1 MKKTGICTL
10 IWRKLGDYN
19 LMNCNAK
26 IKFCTVLIIYNERK
40 IIMNIEIILTMITA
54 FTAVIVGAVS
64 IYFTLKSIRQ
74 QHIHNQNS
82 VMPICNI
89 RLSAIS
95 SKTTIIMHNVGTGP
109 MLIKKLMYLS
119 DDGQESRNIKSFMLG
134 KVPSGC
140 TTQSFDSL
148 DVGVGEEIR
157 LLQYKQPD
165 DVSDED
171 YQTYR
176 LQLLKCLG
184 LLSIY
189 VEYED
194 IYGNPVKHKKEL
206 KFFDNVYKKKAKIQ
220 MNDKITND

>member
-1 MKKTGICTL
+1 
-10 IWRKLGDYN
+10 
-19 LMNCNAK
+19 
-26 IKFCTVLIIYNERK
+26 
-40 IIMNIEIILTMITA
+40 MNIEIILTMITA

>member
-1 MKKTGICTL
+1 
-10 IWRKLGDYN
+10 
-19 LMNCNAK
+19 
-26 IKFCTVLIIYNERK
+26 
-40 IIMNIEIILTMITA
+40 
-54 FTAVIVGAVS
+54 
-64 IYFTLKSIRQ
+64 
-74 QHIHNQNS
+74 
-82 VMPICNI
+82 
-89 RLSAIS
+89 
-95 SKTTIIMHNVGTGP
+95 
-109 MLIKKLMYLS
+109 MYLS